1 METKTLHI
9 KNMVCDRCITA
20 VRQTLNDF
28 QIPVIA
34 IDLGKVT
41 IPDTPFDKQ
50 ELNKALLQIGF
61 SLVEDKD
68 KTLTE
73 QVKALLIEK
82 IHYQTEPDK
91 INYSDYLSHKLLGMD
106 YAHISKKFSKTEG
119 LTIEK
124 YIILQKIEKVKEL
137 IDYDELNFSEIAY
150 RLHYSSVAHLS
161 KQFKKITGLTLSQY
175 KQSDAAKRQSLDDL

>member
-1 METKTLHI
+1 MGTKILHI

-20 VRQTLNDF
+20 VRQTLNDM
-28 QIPVIA
+28 QIPVVA

-41 IPDTPFDKQ
+41 IRDISFDKH
-50 ELNKALLQIGF
+50 ELNEALLHVGF
-61 SLVEDKD
+61 SLVEDKNE
-68 KTLTE
+68 TLTE

-91 INYSDYLSHKLLGMD
+91 INYSDYLSHKLAMD

-175 KQSDAAKRQSLDDL
+175 KNNQKNFRSPLDKLT